1 MSASPRFS
9 SELYPHKKAAFEQA
23 LNFIQMKHSWLLV
36 EGAGSGV
43 GTSCFM
49 QHLYQYL
56 PSQGYQSLYVEAA
69 PQVESSYPISEKI
82 ARLFDTDLVLQH
94 KTAFHSAIELLR
106 RYNFS
111 SLYILCDLTH
121 TAEASS
127 LQLLKEAQ
135 FLWRHSPKNHLRF
148 VFSKNWITF
157 GDKDHGSGQNSF
169 SADSAD
175 ADKLDKRD
183 KINKPGNPAGSRV
196 GGAFDMGGM
205 QALQTIQIPPPES
218 EDIKAHVEEVFTD
231 IAKTTATHYH
241 LDEQFYPWMAK
252 LSHGNLVKV
261 SGALAHLTHQAKLEG
276 LSSAGERC
284 DLDFEFAQ
292 QHVAAYLAGN
302 AGKFSSASSA
312 A

>member
-1 MSASPRFS
+1 MSGSSPRFS

-82 ARLFDTDLVLQH
+82 ARLFDTGLVLQQ
-94 KTAFHSAIELLR
+94 KTAFHAAIELLR

-111 SLYILCDLTH
+111 SLYVLCDLTH
-121 TAEASS
+121 AAEASS

-148 VFSKNWITF
+148 VFSKNWTTF
-157 GDKDHGSGQNSF
+157 GTSGHQSEKNPF
-169 SADSAD
+169 AEDAADTVPKSHYME
-175 ADKLDKRD
+175 
-183 KINKPGNPAGSRV
+183 GSR
-196 GGAFDMGGM
+196 GGGSFDMGGM
-205 QALQTIQIPPPES
+205 QALQTIHIPPPES
-218 EDIKAHVEEVFTD
+218 EDIKAHVEAVFTD
-231 IAKTTATHYH
+231 IAKTTGAHYR
-241 LDEQFYPWMAK
+241 LDEQFYPWIAR

-261 SGALAHLTHQAKLEG
+261 SGAVGHLTHQAKLEG
-276 LSSAGERC
+276 LSSAGGRC
-284 DLDFEFAQ
+284 DLDFDFAK

-302 AGKFSSASSA
+302 LSSSA